1 MIQNVLYLL
10 GCLTFRIYF
19 LICFWPHSFYYETI
33 FYYLIHV
40 LFFYMEVLLDL
51 ICLLYKFGMLIW
63 QIIILLMILLH
74 VWSSVLVWAFYY
86 SASYLIIFLKYIFL
100 LYFVCVNRWKFNW
113 SSIKVFLYKRM
124 IWKGINFLEI
134 RIWRWTNWVISF
146 LITKSL
152 LILLFTIWKF
162 CVVTTLCIVI
172 HA

>member
-86 SASYLIIFLKYIFL
+86 SASYLIIFLKYVEIG
-100 LYFVCVNRWKFNW
+100 VVEK
-113 SSIKVFLYKRM
+113 SHKRLSL
-124 IWKGINFLEI
+124 KRTPDGAKQLAGQEDRFQREG
-134 RIWRWTNWVISF
+134 WVGTSM
-146 LITKSL
+146 
-152 LILLFTIWKF
+152 
-162 CVVTTLCIVI
+162 C
-172 HA
+172 